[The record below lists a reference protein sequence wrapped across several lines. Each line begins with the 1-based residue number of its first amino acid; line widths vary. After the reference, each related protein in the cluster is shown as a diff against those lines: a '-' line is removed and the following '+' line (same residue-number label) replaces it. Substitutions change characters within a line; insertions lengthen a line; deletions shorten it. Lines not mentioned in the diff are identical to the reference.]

1 MEERGQNATF
11 GAIPQQI
18 ERSFEADQVTFSS
31 QFDSGNMGRV
41 ERAAP
46 DVYYVWTA
54 PDCADTEA
62 EVTCRSWF
70 YFQVTAPVGKTLTFT
85 VKNLNLQGKLFR
97 EGMKPVVKASPD
109 SCWMRLPTPVTYNTA
124 SDTPSLFEIT
134 FRHHFLSPTASFA
147 FTFPFSYSDTQT
159 LLAGLHT
166 LADEDVYVHVENMV
180 QSLEGRRCDL
190 VTISSYDDILESRES
205 HALPLFPEKKR
216 PFLFAERKKIVF
228 VTGRV
233 HPGETPGSHMLN
245 GFLKWAVSPDPRA
258 TEARKH
264 FVFKVIPILNPDGV
278 YRGYYRTDTM
288 GVNLNRFY
296 QNPELK
302 LAPTIWATREVVL
315 SFATRLYLHVDL
327 HGHASKRGIF
337 LYGNYMDFQKQVEA
351 MAFAKLMEV
360 NCANFDF
367 EGSNFSERNMK
378 ANDKRDG
385 LSKEGSSRVAL
396 FRATNLTLCFTME
409 ANYHS
414 GSHLNPLSAS
424 GLAEAEAGQSSADM
438 YANGPTAYTVEI
450 LEEAG
455 KALGV
460 SALDS
465 IGKNQFSRVG
475 NCELGSLDGVK
486 VAAAEYVSTMAPFRF
501 NSDIRKL
508 VKNKEQL
515 LLSLAPAIPK
525 KKAEKTDKKSS
536 ERKCELP
543 PARRTARPPRPKQD
557 KNETLHTS
565 KPRASSE
572 TLPAVVNVKIKNFI
586 MPAPISPRSE
596 ARRVA
601 HSPNPIGKPPAGP
614 RRPAHSMQH
623 RPGSRSRSSG
633 SAKRLRDTSK
643 RELPLSPCTADGQAE

>member
-18 ERSFEADQVTFSS
+18 GRSFEADQVTFSS
-31 QFDSGNMGRV
+31 QFDSGNMGKV

-70 YFQVTAPVGKTLTFT
+70 YFQVTAPVGKTLSFT

-97 EGMKPVVKASPD
+97 EGMRPVVKASPD
-109 SCWMRLPTPVTYNTA
+109 SCWVRVSCPVTYSTA
-124 SDTPSLFEIT
+124 SDTPSLFEVT
-134 FRHHFLSPTASFA
+134 FRHHFLSPAASFA
-147 FTFPFSYSDTQT
+147 FTFPFSYSDTQA
-159 LLAGLHT
+159 LLAELQT
-166 LADEDVYVHVENMV
+166 LADEDVYLHVENMIP
-180 QSLEGRRCDL
+180 SLEGRRCDL
-190 VTISSYDDILESRES
+190 VTISSYDDILETREN
-205 HALPLFPEKKR
+205 HALPLFPDNQR
-216 PFLFAERKKIVF
+216 PFLFTEKKKIVF

-245 GFLKWAVSPDPRA
+245 GFLKWAISQDPRA

-296 QNPELK
+296 QNPDVK
-302 LAPTIWATREVVL
+302 VAPTIWATRQVVM
-315 SFATRLYLHVDL
+315 SFSSRLYLYVDL

-337 LYGNYMDFQKQVEA
+337 LYGNYMDFPKQVES
-351 MAFAKLMEV
+351 MTFAKLMAI

-367 EGSNFSERNMK
+367 EGSNFAERNMK
-378 ANDKRDG
+378 AKDKRDG

-414 GSHLNPLSAS
+414 GSHINTLSDS
-424 GLAEAEAGQSSADM
+424 GLAESEAGQTSSEM
-438 YANGPTAYTVEI
+438 YGNGPPGYTVDI

-460 SALDS
+460 STLDS
-465 IGKNQFSRVG
+465 IGKNPFSRVK
-475 NCELGSLDGVK
+475 NSEFENLDGVK
-486 VAAAEYVSTMAPFRF
+486 VAAAEYVSTMVPFRF
-501 NSDIRKL
+501 NSDLRKL

-515 LLSLAPAIPK
+515 LLSLAPVLVKPK
-525 KKAEKTDKKSS
+525 PEKPAKKPS
-536 ERKCELP
+536 ERRCELP
-543 PARRTARPPRPKQD
+543 PARRTARPPRPKQ
-557 KNETLHTS
+557 ETQYTA

-572 TLPAVVNVKIKNFI
+572 TLPSVVNVKIKNFI
-586 MPAPISPRSE
+586 MPAPLSPKSE
-596 ARRVA
+596 ARRVV
-601 HSPNPIGKPPAGP
+601 HSPNPVGKPPPGP
-614 RRPAHSMQH
+614 RRPARSMQN

-633 SAKRLRDTSK
+633 SAKRLRDASK
-643 RELPLSPCTADGQAE
+643 RDLPLSPCTADGQAE